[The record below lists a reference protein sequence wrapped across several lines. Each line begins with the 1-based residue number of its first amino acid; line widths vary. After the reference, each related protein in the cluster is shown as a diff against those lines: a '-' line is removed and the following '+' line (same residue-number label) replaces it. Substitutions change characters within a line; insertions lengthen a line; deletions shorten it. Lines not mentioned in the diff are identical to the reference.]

1 MKPRLAIG
9 GAFLFYPSIYPS
21 MMEVL
26 VASEKREPMSA
37 DLLRQRRNLLVASLV
52 LVTINLAGAE
62 IKNKLSVSGA
72 EVTFS
77 QPDRIIWGV
86 WVLWFYFGVRYLQYL
101 HDEAD
106 FGIKKTMASR
116 IQAWFNKI
124 PREPDDREN
133 RSVKWTSTFNWTLS
147 KPEWPDGHHVETT
160 IPVALGLRVRLTACA
175 FLYTVIRTPRFTD
188 YVLPLIVAALPLT
201 ISAWDLLTK
210 TVTASPI

>member
-1 MKPRLAIG
+1 MAD
-9 GAFLFYPSIYPS
+9 A
-21 MMEVL
+21 
-26 VASEKREPMSA
+26 KRQPMSA

-72 EVTFS
+72 EITFS
-77 QPDRIIWGV
+77 QPERIIWGI

-106 FGIKKTMASR
+106 FGIKETMARR

-124 PREPDDREN
+124 PRDPTDSMD

-160 IPVALGLRVRLTACA
+160 IPVALGLRIRLTACA
-175 FLYTVIRTPRFTD
+175 FLYTAIRTPRFTD
-188 YVLPLIVAALPLT
+188 YVLPLIVASLPLSIT
-201 ISAWDLLTK
+201 VWDFFTK
-210 TVTASPI
+210 NMAASVI